1 MGQDKQPKHRVQARD
16 LRRQAAIRKPYE
28 RLLIVCEGSKTEP
41 NYIGEIRAQYKLP
54 TANVLVLPSELGTAP
69 IQIVEYAEQMLLH
82 GDSHARIGARAF
94 DQVFAVF
101 DRDDHASYDAA
112 LAKCQS
118 LDNVHRNSD
127 KERVRFYPIASV
139 PCFELWLLLHF
150 EDIQAPLHRDEAYAR
165 LANHLGGYEKG
176 QSGHW
181 ALTRMHLEVATQRAH
196 ALSLRANARNGQ
208 EPFTAMHEL
217 VRRLITLKN

>member
-1 MGQDKQPKHRVQARD
+1 MGQDKQPKHRVQARN

-41 NYIGEIRAQYKLP
+41 NYINGIRNQYKLP
-54 TANVLVLPSELGTAP
+54 TANVLVLPPELGTAP
-69 IQIVEYAEQMLLH
+69 IQVVEYAERILLH
-82 GDSHARIGARAF
+82 GDSHAGITARGF

-101 DRDDHASYDAA
+101 DRDEHASYDAA
-112 LAKCQS
+112 LEKCKL
-118 LDNVHRNSD
+118 LDNLHRNSD
-127 KERVRFYPIASV
+127 KERVRFHPIASV

-176 QSGHW
+176 QSDHW
-181 ALTRMHLEVATQRAH
+181 TLTRMHLELATQRAH

-217 VRRLITLKN
+217 VRRLITLKD